1 MFNILDTDTASQE
14 VNALELPPTTEEVLL
29 EAMDSYS
36 SDGPSLLRRSVKTNN
51 TENTNMKEQA
61 TSADTE
67 EQTASADVKEQTTS
81 AECATENASASDNND
96 ITIKLKF
103 INDDQKLV
111 TGSLK
116 EMLGEFKR

>member
-1 MFNILDTDTASQE
+1 
-14 VNALELPPTTEEVLL
+14 
-29 EAMDSYS
+29 MDSYNN
-36 SDGPSLLRRSVKTNN
+36 DEPSLLQRSVKTND
-51 TENTNMKEQA
+51 TDKTDMEKQTTSTDTKEQ
-61 TSADTE
+61 TT
-67 EQTASADVKEQTTS
+67 SADVKEQTTS
-81 AECATENASASDNND
+81 ADLKEQTTSAECAIENPSTSNND